1 MKNKLK
7 LHSQTYLLS
16 SKKQYHHKAKNLII
30 IFQPQPDN
38 KRIVT
43 CELNYYLVYKQQP

>member
-1 MKNKLK
+1 MRNKLK
-7 LHSQTYLLS
+7 LHGQNNIYCLPRNN
-16 SKKQYHHKAKNLII
+16 HHKAKKLII
-30 IFQPQPDN
+30 IFRPQPDN

>member
-1 MKNKLK
+1 MKNKLNYIIK
-7 LHSQTYLLS
+7 RIYCLPRNN
-16 SKKQYHHKAKNLII
+16 HHKAKNLII
-30 IFQPQPDN
+30 IFRPQPDN